1 MGRAPCCEKDGLK
14 RGAWSPEE
22 DQRLADYIA
31 RHGHPN
37 WRALP
42 KHAGL
47 LRCGK
52 SCRLRWVNYLSPDI
66 KRGNFTADEEDLI
79 IRLHQTV
86 GNRWSVIAAQLPGR
100 TDNEIKNVWH
110 SHLKKRLEDGLKPAA
125 DHDAGGSGRQKSR
138 KQAKARSATVD
149 ARKRQK
155 SPQGQ
160 SSSSLTCSTVTES
173 AAAVSSSPS
182 DNATITGASHG
193 HQLVK
198 EDTSSSEAV
207 TDNSFL
213 SSTDVTGMIDLG
225 ATDEDLSLAM
235 SSSSNWS
242 DDQDFWIKMLQEG
255 GDIIDLPEL

>member
-79 IRLHQTV
+79 IRLHQTL

-125 DHDAGGSGRQKSR
+125 DHDAGGR
-138 KQAKARSATVD
+138 
-149 ARKRQK
+149 
-155 SPQGQ
+155 
-160 SSSSLTCSTVTES
+160 
-173 AAAVSSSPS
+173 
-182 DNATITGASHG
+182 ASHG

>member
-14 RGAWSPEE
+14 RGAWSPGE

-47 LRCGK
+47 LLCGK

-79 IRLHQTV
+79 IRLHQAL

-110 SHLKKRLEDGLKPAA
+110 AHLKKRLEDGLKPAA
-125 DHDAGGSGRQKSR
+125 DQDAGGSGRKKSR

-149 ARKRQK
+149 AGEQYT
-155 SPQGQ
+155 SPPGQ
-160 SSSSLTCSTVTES
+160 SSSGLTCSTVTES
-173 AAAVSSSPS
+173 APAVSSSPS
-182 DNATITGASHG
+182 DNATITSASHG

-207 TDNSFL
+207 TDNS
-213 SSTDVTGMIDLG
+213 STDVTGMIDLG
-225 ATDEDLSLAM
+225 AMDEDVSLVM
-235 SSSSNWS
+235 SSSSKWS